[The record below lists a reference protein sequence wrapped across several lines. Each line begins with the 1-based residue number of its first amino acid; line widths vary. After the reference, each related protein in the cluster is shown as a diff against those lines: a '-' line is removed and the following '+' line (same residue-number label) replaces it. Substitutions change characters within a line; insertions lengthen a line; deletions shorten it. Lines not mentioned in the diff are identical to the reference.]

1 MLVEFCFMQRIGLMI
16 NKNISHWRRN
26 KYFEGLLLFAQALA
40 EGTFYYS
47 YESYKLPALNSHYLC
62 YDIVHTASDIERKVL
77 MDGNFIPLAEEFE
90 QMLKEDL
97 FIKNKV
103 DNKGTILYSK
113 DKNGDFL
120 I

>member
-1 MLVEFCFMQRIGLMI
+1 MI
-16 NKNISHWRRN
+16 NKNVSHWRRN

-97 FIKNKV
+97 FIKKKSIIRV
-103 DNKGTILYSK
+103 QYCILK
-113 DKNGDFL
+113 IRTVIFL
-120 I
+120 IYQLGI

>member
-1 MLVEFCFMQRIGLMI
+1 
-16 NKNISHWRRN
+16 
-26 KYFEGLLLFAQALA
+26 
-40 EGTFYYS
+40 
-47 YESYKLPALNSHYLC
+47 
-62 YDIVHTASDIERKVL
+62 

-120 I
+120 IYQLGI